1 MHKLKCNKTGHK
13 THSILGTNYYML
25 DHILSV
31 TDVCIHNQQIE
42 TTANVLTEEAHYCML
57 LLLQP

>member
-13 THSILGTNYYML
+13 TYFILGTNSYML

-31 TDVCIHNQQIE
+31 ADVCIHNQQIE
-42 TTANVLTEEAHYCML
+42 ATANVLIEEAHYRML
-57 LLLQP
+57 